1 MEMSYDYDTFSIL
14 TSAATNKNPGVFATV
29 MSCIE
34 KDLTHQEVQNNI
46 DSEFLP
52 LNVWGSNALSP
63 DLDNELNIKRSMQ
76 LQHTLLKY
84 FVVRMFS

>member
-52 LNVWGSNALSP
+52 LNV
-63 DLDNELNIKRSMQ
+63 
-76 LQHTLLKY
+76 
-84 FVVRMFS
+84 